1 MSKHDEI
8 AAIVEKYCGELAD
21 CDLTYNNKRY
31 WVFYSYKTFPANK
44 KSNLLKLIISQK
56 MNHQYSS
63 EHHQYQ

>member
-21 CDLTYNNKRY
+21 YELAYNNKRY

-44 KSNLLKLIISQK
+44 KSFKI
-56 MNHQYSS
+56 
-63 EHHQYQ
+63 